1 MSNSDDETFAIL
13 TVQLH
18 QQYVELDGIVD
29 KLTQGPLESVDSTA
43 DQMKKMKR
51 IEGALGP
58 LRDRFIESKR
68 SLSDHLQ
75 TVTDQTI
82 VLVTQLM
89 PKLAQLEK
97 TTIDSAKRL
106 FPQVQQNV
114 RAVQMQNAY
123 VSTKR

>member
-1 MSNSDDETFAIL
+1 MSNSDDETFATL

-29 KLTQGPLESVDSTA
+29 KLAQGPIESVDSIA
-43 DQMKKMKR
+43 DQMKKIKR
-51 IEGALGP
+51 TEGALGP

-68 SLSDHLQ
+68 SLSDQLQ

-123 VSTKR
+123 VTTKR

>member
-1 MSNSDDETFAIL
+1 MSNSDDETFATL

-29 KLTQGPLESVDSTA
+29 KLTQGPLESVDSIA
-43 DQMKKMKR
+43 DQMKKIKR
-51 IEGALGP
+51 TEGALGP

-123 VSTKR
+123 VTTKR

>member
-1 MSNSDDETFAIL
+1 MSNSDDETFATL

-29 KLTQGPLESVDSTA
+29 KLTQGPIESVDSIA
-43 DQMKKMKR
+43 DQMKKIKST
-51 IEGALGP
+51 EGALGP